1 MQGGTDAAVAE
12 SKRLEALA
20 QLGDAAERYVT
31 VATGQRL
38 LRWAIDRYRERKQ
51 GPLLQRASALFSQL
65 TLGGFS
71 RLVPDFETTPPKL
84 IALRGS
90 GERVGIEGLSE
101 GTRDQLF
108 LALRLAA
115 LEMQIANDRPLP
127 FIADDLFVN
136 FHDSRSRAGLAALGE
151 LARKTQ
157 VIFLTHHEHLVEVAR
172 ECVGSDINVVELG
185 VD

>member
-1 MQGGTDAAVAE
+1 M
-12 SKRLEALA
+12 
-20 QLGDAAERYVT
+20 
-31 VATGQRL
+31 ATAQRL

-51 GPLLQRASALFSQL
+51 GPMLQRAGALFAQL

-71 RLVPDFETTPPKL
+71 RLVPDFEVTPPRL
-84 IALRGS
+84 IALRANGD
-90 GERVGIEGLSE
+90 RVGIEGLSE

-115 LEMQIANDRPLP
+115 LEMHIEGERALP

-157 VIFLTHHEHLVEVAR
+157 VIFLTHHEHLVDVAR
-172 ECVGSDINVVELG
+172 HCIGGEMHVTTLEPA
-185 VD
+185 

>member
-1 MQGGTDAAVAE
+1 MAE
-12 SKRLEALA
+12 SKRLESLA
-20 QLGDAAERYVT
+20 QLGDAAERYIT
-31 VATGQRL
+31 VATGHRL
-38 LRWAIDRYRERKQ
+38 LRCAIDRYRERKQ
-51 GPLLQRASALFSQL
+51 GPLLGRASALFSQL

-71 RLVPDFETTPPKL
+71 RLVPDFEVTPPRL
-84 IALRGS
+84 TAVRTA

-115 LEMQIANDRPLP
+115 LEMHMDGDRPLP

-136 FHDSRSRAGLAALGE
+136 FHDSRSRAGLAALGD

-157 VIFLTHHEHLVEVAR
+157 VIFLTHHEHLVDVAR
-172 ECVGSDINVVELG
+172 ECVGREINVVELAYAPA
-185 VD
+185 